1 MALHKDLLDVLV
13 CPGCKGDLRPAAGQ
27 GAAAGLVGL
36 DCGRCGLRFPIVD
49 DIPVM
54 LLDQAERLPASN

>member
-13 CPGCKGDLRPAAGQ
+13 CPGCKGELRPVAGQ
-27 GAAAGLVGL
+27 GAAGPVGL
-36 DCGRCGLRFPIVD
+36 DCGRCGLRFAIVD